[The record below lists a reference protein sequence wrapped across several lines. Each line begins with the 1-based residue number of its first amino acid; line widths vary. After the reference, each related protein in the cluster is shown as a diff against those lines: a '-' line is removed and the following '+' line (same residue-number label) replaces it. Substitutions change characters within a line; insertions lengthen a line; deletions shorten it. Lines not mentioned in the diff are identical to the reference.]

1 MFGMKSFEHLK
12 SRLQER
18 CVKKRVAVVC
28 PHDECTREAL
38 RMATE
43 AGFAS
48 ALVFDGEKPE
58 EVCRQAVAA
67 VRRGDA
73 DILMKGLVNTDVLLR
88 AILDKEEGLLPPGQ
102 VLSHVACAE
111 LNSMRS
117 VCGGDDEGEDG
128 KRLLLFT
135 DAAVLPYPTDEQ
147 RVAQL
152 RYVLEVARALGIE
165 EPRVSLINC
174 SEKVAP
180 KAFPFT
186 LHYQQLKA
194 EAAAGRFGRCRVDG
208 PLDLKTSLSPEALQK
223 KGIQSPI
230 GGKADAL
237 VFPDIQAGNV
247 FYKTLTLFGQA
258 TAGMLCGTVAP
269 VVLPS
274 RGDSAGSKFASLM
287 LAAMNA

>member
-1 MFGMKSFEHLK
+1 MNSFEQLKQHL
-12 SRLQER
+12 QQR

-38 RMATE
+38 RMAEE

-48 ALVFDGEKPE
+48 TLVFDGQSPE
-58 EVCRQAVAA
+58 EVCREAVMA
-67 VRRGDA
+67 VKRGDA

-88 AILDKEEGLLPPGQ
+88 AILDKEGGLLPQGQ
-102 VLSHVACAE
+102 VLSHVTCAE
-111 LNSMRS
+111 LTLGQHP
-117 VCGGDDEGEDG
+117 CEGDAEEDG

-152 RYVLEVARALGIE
+152 RYLLDVARALGIGQ
-165 EPRVSLINC
+165 PRVSLINC

-186 LHYQQLKA
+186 QHYQQLKA
-194 EAAAGRFGRCRVDG
+194 EAAAGRFGPCIVDG
-208 PLDLKTSLSPEALQK
+208 PLDLKTSLSPEALRK
-223 KGIQSPI
+223 KGLHSPI
-230 GGKADAL
+230 EGRADAL

-274 RGDSAGSKFASLM
+274 RGDSADSKFNSLM
-287 LAAMNA
+287 LAFAYK